1 MSQNHTLLLSV
12 RQKYANKIFSGT
24 KTVELRRYCPQVSKG
39 DTILVYVP
47 SPVKAL
53 CAILKVDKVVTAEI
67 DKLWSQVENEAD
79 ITIEEYLDYFDDS
92 TVGWG
97 IYFED
102 VYLFPSPL
110 YLDALKEMWPSFHP
124 PQRFYYLPSNLYL
137 DVMEKIGISL

>member
-12 RQKYANKIFSGT
+12 RQKYANRIFSGT
-24 KTVELRRYCPQVSKG
+24 KTVELRRYCPRVSKG

-53 CAILKVDKVVTAEI
+53 CAVLTVDKVVRAEI

-79 ITIEEYLDYFDDS
+79 ITIEEYLDYFVDS

-97 IYFED
+97 IYFDD

-110 YLDALKEMWPSFHP
+110 YLDELKEMWPSFHP
-124 PQRFYYLPSNLYL
+124 PQRFYYLPSNLYS
-137 DVMEKIGISL
+137 DVMEKIGTLL

>member
-24 KTVELRRYCPQVSKG
+24 KTVELRKYRPRVSKG

-92 TVGWG
+92 TLGYG
-97 IYFED
+97 IFFNQ
-102 VYLFPSPL
+102 VQIFPSPMNL
-110 YLDALKEMWPSFHP
+110 GTLKEMWPSFHP
-124 PQRFYYLPSNLYL
+124 PQRYYYLPSNLYS
-137 DVMEKIGISL
+137 DVLNKIGYFQ